1 MGHHSPFPQKNFSE
15 ETIERFLPGRPS
27 TSATNAGGALKEF
40 REATAARRRPWKFGA
55 PDMFLFSD
63 VGFIEKSQGKM

>member
-1 MGHHSPFPQKNFSE
+1 MGHHRFHPEKFSE

-40 REATAARRRPWKFGA
+40 REATAARRRRWKFGA

-63 VGFIEKSQGKM
+63 VGFI